1 MSFIQIKDVVNAIFL
16 AQGHRSDSDDAM
28 GRPPLGMKP
37 TTIRLPQE
45 MIQRIETLVGNRQ
58 LAQFIREA
66 VERELE
72 RRERAEGKD

>member
-16 AQGHRSDSDDAM
+16 APSHRSDSDDAM

-72 RRERAEGKD
+72 RRERVEGKG